1 MIFFSGN
8 NYGPNGTLCG
18 TAKIPVSKCT
28 TGICRYTFNLSQ
40 ASPVCQNTNS
50 NIINVNVYATN
61 LLGNGQNYN
70 IRVGETET
78 IIFN

>member
-8 NYGPNGTLCG
+8 NNGTLCS
-18 TAKIPVSKCT
+18 TARIPVSKCT

-50 NIINVNVYATN
+50 DIINVNVYATN
-61 LLGNGQNYN
+61 LLGNEQNYN
-70 IRVGETET
+70 TRVGETKNN
-78 IIFN
+78 IFF